1 MGHLSEST
9 WCVKR
14 KSGVILGVRY
24 KQAAHVVVDLPQR
37 TLSGR
42 RVKVEDMT
50 TRIPRVIKGKE
61 VLEKHED

>member
-1 MGHLSEST
+1 M
-9 WCVKR
+9 
-14 KSGVILGVRY
+14 ILGVRY

-37 TLSGR
+37 TLSER

-61 VLEKHED
+61 VLEKRED